1 MAESPITWK
10 VSEDLP
16 VPLTGNSFGSKGLLS
31 IKLLE
36 RYTLQLQKTS
46 LPPEASFSSGNVIHH
61 PQRGYIQA
69 GRNHAHTKQQ
79 VPQGHLLISTA
90 SLASEAEQNHS
101 TLFFFFFTFEP
112 SGSYLFFQSPAL
124 NSITSGLALCPGLCV
139 CLSCR
144 WGVTQHMRHP
154 PELCPLRYPSLC
166 FSHSPT
172 NCWRVTTYTFST
184 CCKSQSFHPDL
195 SSEHEV

>member
-1 MAESPITWK
+1 M
-10 VSEDLP
+10 
-16 VPLTGNSFGSKGLLS
+16 
-31 IKLLE
+31 
-36 RYTLQLQKTS
+36 
-46 LPPEASFSSGNVIHH
+46 IHH

-101 TLFFFFFTFEP
+101 TLFFFFFP
-112 SGSYLFFQSPAL
+112 PL
-124 NSITSGLALCPGLCV
+124 NLWVIFIFPVTSIKQHHLGLSAVSWALC
-139 CLSCR
+139 LSVLQV
-144 WGVTQHMRHP
+144 GSNPAHETP
-154 PELCPLRYPSLC
+154 PELCPLRYPSPC

-172 NCWRVTTYTFST
+172 NCWRVTTCTFST

-195 SSEHEV
+195 SFEHEV